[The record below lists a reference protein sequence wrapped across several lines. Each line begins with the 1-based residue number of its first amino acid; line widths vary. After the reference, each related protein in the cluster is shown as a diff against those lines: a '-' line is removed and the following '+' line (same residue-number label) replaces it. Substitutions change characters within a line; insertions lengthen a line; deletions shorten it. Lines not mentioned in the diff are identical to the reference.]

1 MISSLTAPKVRN
13 ENLIFN
19 AADQLAVTAL
29 RMMSV
34 DMIERANSGHPG
46 SPLGMAPLAYTT
58 WERFMNFEPTD
69 PQWLNRDRFVLSGGH
84 CSALLYSLLH
94 FNGFDLP
101 LAEIKNFRQL
111 GSKTP
116 GHPEYQLTAGVDCS
130 TGPLGQG
137 LGMAVGMAMAE
148 RHLAA
153 MYNRPEFPI
162 IDHYTYC
169 VVGDG
174 DLMEGISEEA
184 INLAGKNQLAKLI
197 VLYDSNDVTLDGPLD
212 LSTRENVAKRV
223 EAAGWD
229 YQRVEDGDDLL
240 SISRAIKRAQQASRP
255 SLIEVKT
262 IIGEG
267 SLAAGTNKVHG
278 NPLGKESMA
287 ATRQYYGWD
296 YEPFNYPV
304 EVYERFNQQLEI
316 KHRAYQEWQQLF
328 NDYQLTYPNEAVA
341 LEKQS
346 LDTTTLVSHHQVGEQ
361 VSTRVANAETL
372 QDLAAAN
379 SNLWGGAADLFAS
392 NKTNLKTADA
402 FNSYNYRGRNIYF
415 GVREFGMA
423 TATNGINLHGGS
435 RAYCSTFM
443 AFSDYL
449 KPAIRLA
456 ALQHLPSIFIFTHDS
471 LAVGEDGPTHEP
483 VEQLAMLRTIPN
495 VQVFR
500 PADSNET
507 IAAWKVIAA
516 TTDRPSII
524 IASRQNLPVLAET
537 IQADAERGAYIAA
550 KETTRLDGIIL
561 ASGSELSLALSA
573 KQVLADKYD
582 QDVRVVSVL
591 SMERFNAQS
600 QEYQR
605 AILPATARRRL
616 AVEMATPNLWYQYV
630 GLDGDVIGVDRFGM
644 SGNGPT
650 ITAQYGFTVENIIKR
665 YLALN
670 K

>member
-1 MISSLTAPKVRN
+1 MISSLTAPHVRN
-13 ENLIFN
+13 EELVFN
-19 AADQLAVTAL
+19 SADQLAITAL

-34 DMIERANSGHPG
+34 DMIEHAHSGHPG
-46 SPLGMAPLAYTT
+46 SPLGMAPFAYTI

-101 LAEIKNFRQL
+101 LAEIKKFRQL

-116 GHPEYQLTAGVDCS
+116 GHPEYQLTPGVDCS

-153 MYNRPEFPI
+153 MYNRPEFQI
-162 IDHYTYC
+162 INHYTYC

-184 INLAGKNQLAKLI
+184 INLAGKNQLGKLI

-212 LSTRENVAKRV
+212 LSTREDVAKRM

-229 YQRVEDGDDLL
+229 YQKVADGDDLL

-255 SLIEVKT
+255 SLIEIKT

-267 SLAAGTNKVHG
+267 SLAAGTNQVHG
-278 NPLGKESMA
+278 NPLGQA
-287 ATRQYYGWD
+287 NLAVTRQYYGWD
-296 YEPFNYPV
+296 LEPFEYPV
-304 EVYERFNQQLEI
+304 EVYDRFNQQLEV

-328 NDYQLTYPNEAVA
+328 SDYQLNYPNEAME
-341 LEKQS
+341 LEKQG
-346 LDTTTLVSHHQVGEQ
+346 LDTTNLREHHQVGDH
-361 VSTRVANAETL
+361 VSTRVANSEVL
-372 QDLAAAN
+372 QDLATAN
-379 SNLWGGAADLFAS
+379 PDLWGGAADLFAS
-392 NKTNLKTADA
+392 NKTDLKVEDR
-402 FNSYNYRGRNIYF
+402 FNGFNYRGRNIYF

-423 TATNGINLHGGS
+423 AATNGINLHGGS

-507 IAAWKVIAA
+507 IAAWKVIAK

-524 IASRQNLPVLAET
+524 IATRQNLPVLEET
-537 IQADAERGAYIAA
+537 IQADADRGAYIAA
-550 KETTRLDGIIL
+550 KEAARLDGILL
-561 ASGSELSLALSA
+561 ASGSELSLALAA

-582 QDVRVVSVL
+582 QDVRVVSVM

-600 QEYQR
+600 KVYRQS
-605 AILPATARRRL
+605 ILPTQVRQRL
-616 AVEMATPNLWYQYV
+616 AVEMASPELWGQYI
-630 GLDGDVIGVDRFGM
+630 GLDGDVIGVNRFGM
-644 SGNGPT
+644 SGDGSM
-650 ITAQYGFTVENIIKR
+650 ITAQYGFTVENIVKH
-665 YLALN
+665 YLALI